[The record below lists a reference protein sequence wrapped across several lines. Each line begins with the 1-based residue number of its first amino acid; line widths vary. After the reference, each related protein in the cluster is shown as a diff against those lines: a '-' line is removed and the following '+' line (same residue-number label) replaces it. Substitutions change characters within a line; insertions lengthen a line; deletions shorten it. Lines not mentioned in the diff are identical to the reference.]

1 MYSLSLKIYSS
12 HLGFITD
19 LHFKSRGQI
28 PEDSSGVEYDH
39 RDFNPTNGIRMK
51 RDIPSVLALSAYFCP
66 CPIQEKYTGRV
77 PYVLYMEAPKR
88 IDQDVVVTLCHQG
101 TA

>member
-1 MYSLSLKIYSS
+1 LKIYSS

-39 RDFNPTNGIRMK
+39 RDFNPTNGTRMK
-51 RDIPSVLALSAYFCP
+51 RDIPSVLAL
-66 CPIQEKYTGRV
+66 
-77 PYVLYMEAPKR
+77 
-88 IDQDVVVTLCHQG
+88 
-101 TA
+101 